1 MKGKNIGYSQT
12 VNTYR
17 HFFIYVLRTMD
28 PSRSKFEDPQ
38 ENLNLGLEAS
48 EYIHNNYLS
57 RNHLQSV
64 ADYLNISLDM

>member
-1 MKGKNIGYSQT
+1 
-12 VNTYR
+12 
-17 HFFIYVLRTMD
+17 MD

-57 RNHLQSV
+57 RNHFTKCGGLFKYQP
-64 ADYLNISLDM
+64 